1 MAQDDL
7 LDYLDDDDQNESGL
21 PKQLRAKIKELSS
34 QIKELSEENA
44 KLKTAT
50 RTASIAEVLESKGF
64 SSKIASFIPSDLEP
78 TEENISNWLD
88 ENGDVFAGARLS
100 TPSQP
105 DMQTTAPEPPS
116 APEAVRKMSQA
127 ELGPESQITVPA
139 DLEARISGAK
149 SMDELLAVLR
159 SA

>member
-7 LDYLDDDDQNESGL
+7 LDYLDDDDQNESNL
-21 PKQLRAKIKELSS
+21 PKQLRAKIKELSG
-34 QIKELSEENA
+34 QLKELSDENA
-44 KLKTAT
+44 KLKAET
-50 RTASIAEVLESKGF
+50 RSASVAEVLKSRGF
-64 SSKIASFIPSDLEP
+64 SPKIANFIPSDLEP
-78 TEENISNWLD
+78 TEENISSWLD

-100 TPSQP
+100 HEQP
-105 DMQTTAPEPPS
+105 EQQTTAPTPPS

-127 ELGPESQITVPA
+127 ELGPETQITVPA